1 MSKVP
6 NRWVV
11 LVSSMGILM
20 CTGAIYAFSVL
31 AGPLSEAN
39 GWTMGEV
46 MTAFAINAA
55 LGPIPM
61 VLGGFLTDKG
71 WSKWSIMVG
80 VVLFGAGF
88 ALTGTAT
95 SLFQLYLYYGV
106 LAGFGQ
112 GFAYSGCLSNTIRF
126 FPDKKGLASGLITAG
141 MGGAAIIAAPI
152 ANQLIQS
159 RGVGTAF
166 VWMGTAYILIGFM
179 CSLFIKVAPKE
190 SMLSKAAVK
199 KNTVL
204 PLKNSSKNWK
214 EMIQSTNFYLIIL
227 MFATGAFSGL
237 MIASNAAAIGQST
250 FGLTAAT
257 AAFYV
262 SLYSLS
268 NTLGR
273 VVWGTISDKL
283 GQSTTITIIY
293 SIIAL
298 MFVVLILFQTTLGFA
313 IGIIGLGLCFGGV
326 MGVFPSLVMDNFGPK
341 YQGVNYGIVFIGYST
356 AAFVAPKVSAAI
368 SVSNNGD
375 YTKAFYVAIV
385 VVIVGLVL
393 NTLYKRKTASV
404 RIPQKLV
411 D

>member
-1 MSKVP
+1 MSKKP
-6 NRWVV
+6 NRWIV

-71 WSKWSIMVG
+71 WSKWSIMAG
-80 VVLFGAGF
+80 AVLFGAGF

-159 RGVGTAF
+159 KGVGTAF
-166 VWMGTAYILIGFM
+166 VWMGITYILIGFT
-179 CSLFIKVAPKE
+179 CSLFIKVAPKQIT
-190 SMLSKAAVK
+190 SSKTNVK
-199 KNTVL
+199 QNQALQVKVV
-204 PLKNSSKNWK
+204 SKNWK
-214 EMIQSTNFYLIIL
+214 EMLQSINFYLILL

-298 MFVVLILFQTTLGFA
+298 MFVILILIQTTLGFA

-341 YQGVNYGIVFIGYST
+341 FQGVNYGIVFIGYST
-356 AAFVAPKVSAAI
+356 AAFIAPKVSAAI
-368 SVSNNGD
+368 SINNNGD
-375 YTKAFYVAIV
+375 YTKAFYLAIA
-385 VVIVGLVL
+385 VVITGLVL
-393 NTLYKRKTASV
+393 NVFYKKKVTSV
-404 RIPQKLV
+404 RIAKTIV

>member
-1 MSKVP
+1 MSKKP
-6 NRWVV
+6 NRWIV

-39 GWTMGEV
+39 SWTMGEV

-71 WSKWSIMVG
+71 WSKWSIMAG
-80 VVLFGAGF
+80 AVLFGAGF

-159 RGVGTAF
+159 KGVGTAF
-166 VWMGTAYILIGFM
+166 VWMGITYILIGFT
-179 CSLFIKVAPKE
+179 CSLFIKVAPKQIT
-190 SMLSKAAVK
+190 SSKTNVK
-199 KNTVL
+199 QNQALQVKVV
-204 PLKNSSKNWK
+204 SKNWK
-214 EMIQSTNFYLIIL
+214 EMLQSINFYLILL
-227 MFATGAFSGL
+227 MFATGSFSGL

-298 MFVVLILFQTTLGFA
+298 MFVILILIQTTLGFA

-341 YQGVNYGIVFIGYST
+341 FQGVNYGIVFIGYST
-356 AAFVAPKVSAAI
+356 AAFIAPKVSAAI
-368 SVSNNGD
+368 SINNNGD
-375 YTKAFYVAIV
+375 YTKAFYLAIA
-385 VVIVGLVL
+385 VVITGLVL
-393 NTLYKRKTASV
+393 NVFYKKKVTSV
-404 RIPQKLV
+404 RIAKTIV